1 MPHFS
6 QPPSCLDSAYER
18 ESILA
23 GFNIIPSFPE
33 NRNWGQPAPVPN
45 KLPEIWKLVIID
57 MNHRNEFGISKY
69 KTALQPFNGR
79 DALKD
84 AYEEILDAAVYLK
97 QAIYERDNKQ

>member
-1 MPHFS
+1 MPHFANK
-6 QPPSCLDSAYER
+6 PSCLDAAYER
-18 ESILA
+18 QALLQGHVFTPVFE
-23 GFNIIPSFPE
+23 E
-33 NRNWGQPAPVPN
+33 NTEWGQPLPIPN
-45 KLPEIWKLVIID
+45 KFPEIWKLVIID

-69 KTALQPFNGR
+69 QTALQPFNGR